1 MSAILFISHIDDP
14 EVWRPMVERDFPGFD
29 YRVWPEVGDPAE
41 VRYALVWKPEDGF
54 LAGLPNLKGVLALG
68 AGVDQLLA
76 DPDFPKAVPLVR
88 LVEGAGMAEQMSEYC
103 LYGVLHFH
111 RRMDLYND
119 QQRRRIW
126 RMEKPVL
133 PGQRRVGVLGLGVL
147 GGDLARKLALMGFQ
161 VRGWRR
167 SPGVMEGIE
176 VFHGAAALDDF
187 LSGCEILVNLLP
199 LTAETRGILSA
210 KTFARLPRGARMI
223 NAGRGGHLI
232 EPDLLAALESG
243 QIAGAL
249 LDVFQ
254 SEPLAEDHPFWDHP
268 AVTVTPHISVQ
279 PVDELALGQI
289 AASIRALESG
299 EQPTGLVD
307 PQAGY

>member
-1 MSAILFISHIDDP
+1 MPAILFISHIDDP
-14 EVWRPMVERDFPGFD
+14 EVWRPMVERGFPGFD
-29 YRVWPEVGDPAE
+29 YRIWPEVGDPAE
-41 VRYALVWKPEDGF
+41 VHYALVWKPEDGF
-54 LAGLPNLKGVLALG
+54 LASLPNLKGILALG
-68 AGVDQLLA
+68 AGVDQILA
-76 DPDFPKAVPLVR
+76 DPAFPKAVPLVR

-119 QQRRRIW
+119 RQRHRIW

-133 PGQRRVGVLGLGVL
+133 PGQRRVGILGLGVL
-147 GGDLARKLALMGFQ
+147 GCDLATKLVMMGFQ

-167 SPGVMEGIE
+167 SPGELAGVE

-199 LTAETRGILSA
+199 LTGETEGILST
-210 KTFARLPRGARMI
+210 KTFARLPQSACLI

-232 EPDLLAALESG
+232 EADLLAALESG

-279 PVDELALGQI
+279 PVDELALGQV
-289 AASIRALESG
+289 AASIRALEAG
-299 EQPTGLVD
+299 ERPAGLVD
-307 PQAGY
+307 PEAGY